1 METATISTATNV
13 NCPVCYRK
21 ICKIR
26 EYPQGVYVELKHKGA
41 FVLAE
46 AAIIKCIGCDRWYK
60 IDSEGNIEE
69 VEIG

>member
-1 METATISTATNV
+1 METTISVATNV
-13 NCPVCYRK
+13 NCPACFRK

-26 EYPQGVYVELKHKGA
+26 EYPQGNLVELKHKGA

-46 AAIIKCIGCDRWYK
+46 TAIIKCIGCDRTFK
-60 IDSEGNIEE
+60 VDSEGNIEE